1 MKKKFPCLV
10 SRGDRRV
17 RVDSDVLADK
27 LAPLL
32 NATPQGVIDA
42 LAKGHTLRYGAV
54 EVVALIRPAT
64 AAELS
69 AAFPSDA
76 LVTCA

>member
-1 MKKKFPCLV
+1 MKKAFPCLV
-10 SRGDRRV
+10 SLGERRV

-32 NATPQGVIDA
+32 NTTSQGVIDA
-42 LAKGHTLRYGAV
+42 LAKGRTLRYGAA

-76 LVTCA
+76 LVTCT

>member
-1 MKKKFPCLV
+1 MKKAFPCLV
-10 SRGDRRV
+10 SLGERRV

-42 LAKGHTLRYGAV
+42 LAKGRTLRYGAA

>member
-1 MKKKFPCLV
+1 MKKAFPCLV
-10 SRGDRRV
+10 SLGERRV

-32 NATPQGVIDA
+32 NTTSQGVIDA
-42 LAKGHTLRYGAV
+42 LAKGRTLRYGAA

-69 AAFPSDA
+69 AACPSDTG
-76 LVTCA
+76 VTCA

>member
-1 MKKKFPCLV
+1 LV
-10 SRGDRRV
+10 SRGERRV
-17 RVDSDVLADK
+17 IAASDVLADK

-42 LAKGHTLRYGAV
+42 LDNGHTLRYGAV

>member
-1 MKKKFPCLV
+1 MKKAFPCLV
-10 SRGDRRV
+10 SLGERRV

-32 NATPQGVIDA
+32 NTTSQGVIDA
-42 LAKGHTLRYGAV
+42 LAKGRTLRYGAA